1 VTDQNASLPAAA
13 IESQRSSVRLG
24 VVATT
29 IAALAIVLAA
39 PLVLDA
45 YTINVLTR
53 SLLYAMLALTLDVVW
68 GYAGILSYGQSAFFA
83 IGAYALGLTSTHL
96 GFTGGLAATA
106 FVGGLAAAAAAAALT
121 GWLAFGRGVTLLYV
135 SVVTLA
141 VPIIVKQGLLS
152 GGLFTGSSSG
162 LSGFDSFTLEVEDWF
177 RIGGTALVVLTALA
191 WRFVHSDAGRVLI
204 AIRENELRCRY
215 LGIRTATVKTILM
228 VASAIIA
235 AAAGFAYAGYTVVV
249 APELAGF
256 EFGTQILIW
265 VALGG
270 RGTLIGPVVGTL
282 VIDLVSADLSGSIPY
297 VWELVVG
304 LAFMVVIVAMPG
316 GFLPL
321 IAAVYRSIVGSVL
334 GRDLRASVRSPPR
347 LVNAPPRPLLRPND
361 GAASVEIHNLTR
373 RFGSLTVLD
382 NVNFTAWPAELV
394 SLVGPNG
401 AGKTTLI
408 RCIAD
413 GAERTSGKVAINGH
427 DIARHAPE
435 RCVAFGLGR
444 KFQTATIFDTLSVA
458 DCLRIARVSHLL
470 PSLWRRDP
478 VLALPQAA
486 LDVINTTGLDSMLGV
501 EARHLAH
508 GEKQALELAMVL
520 ALEPSVLLLD
530 EPTAGL
536 TKAERSLIGQ
546 ILMRLVSDHGLCIL
560 LIEHDLDFVR
570 EISSRVVVLH
580 QGRIALDGPVA
591 EVVESELIR
600 DIYAGAQG

>member
-1 VTDQNASLPAAA
+1 
-13 IESQRSSVRLG
+13 
-24 VVATT
+24 
-29 IAALAIVLAA
+29 
-39 PLVLDA
+39 VLDI
-45 YTINVLTR
+45 YTVNVLTR
-53 SLLYAMLALTLDVVW
+53 SLLYAMLALTLDALW
-68 GYAGILSYGQSAFFA
+68 GYTGILSYGQSAFFA

-96 GFTGGLAATA
+96 GFTLGHAAAAFFGGL
-106 FVGGLAAAAAAAALT
+106 VVAAAAAAFT
-121 GWLAFGRGVTLLYV
+121 GWLAFGRGVTVLYV

-141 VPIIVKQGLLS
+141 LPIIVKQGLLS

-162 LSGFDSFTLEVEDWF
+162 LSGFDSFALEVDDWF
-177 RIGGTALVVLTALA
+177 RIGGTVLVVLTALI

-215 LGIRTATVKTILM
+215 LGIRTATVKTALM

-235 AAAGFAYAGYTVVV
+235 AAAGYAYAGYTAVV

-316 GFLPL
+316 GFFPL
-321 IAAVYRSIVGSVL
+321 VAAVARSIMRGVF
-334 GRDLRASVRSPPR
+334 GRDFRARIEAPPQ
-347 LVNAPPRPLLRPND
+347 LVNVPPKPLLRSNND
-361 GAASVEIHNLTR
+361 TPSVEVRNLTR

-382 NVNFTAWPAELV
+382 NVDLTARPAELV

-413 GAERTSGKVAINGH
+413 GAERSSGKVLINGH
-427 DIARHAPE
+427 DIARHPPE

-458 DCLRIARVSHLL
+458 DCLRIARTTHAP
-470 PSLWRRDP
+470 PSMWRRDS
-478 VLALPQAA
+478 VLALPEAA
-486 LDVINTTGLDSMLGV
+486 LEVINMTGLDRMLGT

-508 GEKQALELAMVL
+508 GEKQSLELAMVL

-546 ILMRLVSDHGLCIL
+546 VLMRLVGEHGLCIL

-591 EVVESELIR
+591 EVVGSDLIR
-600 DIYAGAQG
+600 NIYAGAQG

>member
-1 VTDQNASLPAAA
+1 VTDQDASLHAEA
-13 IESQRSSVRLG
+13 IESQRSSINLG
-24 VVATT
+24 LVATT
-29 IAALAIVLAA
+29 TAALAIALVA
-39 PLVLDA
+39 PLVLD
-45 YTINVLTR
+45 TFTVNVLTR
-53 SLLYAMLALTLDVVW
+53 SLLYAMLALTLDVLW
-68 GYAGILSYGQSAFFA
+68 GYTGILSYGQSAFFA

-96 GFTGGLAATA
+96 GFSFGLAAAA
-106 FVGGLAAAAAAAALT
+106 FVGGLVVAAVAATLT
-121 GWLAFGRGVTLLYV
+121 AWLAFGRGVTVLYV

-141 VPIIVKQGLLS
+141 LPIIVKQGLLS

-177 RIGGTALVVLTALA
+177 RIAGTALVILTALT

-215 LGIRTATVKTILM
+215 LGIRTTTVKTILM
-228 VASAIIA
+228 VASAIA
-235 AAAGFAYAGYTVVV
+235 AAVAGYAYAGYTVVV

-270 RGTLIGPVVGTL
+270 RGTLLGPVVGTL

-321 IAAVYRSIVGSVL
+321 MAAVYRSIVRSVL
-334 GRDLRASVRSPPR
+334 GRDLQAYVPPPPR
-347 LVNAPPRPLLRPND
+347 LVNAPPKSMLHPSHGGP
-361 GAASVEIHNLTR
+361 AVEIRNLTR

-382 NVNFTAWPAELV
+382 KIDFTARPAELV

-413 GAERTSGKVAINGH
+413 GAERTSGEVSINGH
-427 DIARHAPE
+427 DIARYAPE

-458 DCLRIARVSHLL
+458 DCLRIARASHFL

-478 VLALPQAA
+478 VLALPRAA
-486 LDVINTTGLDSMLGV
+486 LDVINTTGLDRMLGV

-508 GEKQALELAMVL
+508 GEKQSLELAMVL

-536 TKAERSLIGQ
+536 TKAERALIGQ
-546 ILMRLVSDHGLCIL
+546 VLMRLVSDHGLCVL

-580 QGRIALDGPVA
+580 QGRIALDGSVA
-591 EVVESELIR
+591 EVVGSELIR
-600 DIYAGAQG
+600 NIYAGAQ